1 MDTTTVVPAPA
12 VPAGLAEHGPAGTV
26 PAPRSYRD
34 RLMTAGEVAD
44 YLHVEVKTI
53 YKWSSQGRIPCIKF
67 SKKCV
72 RFELEKVRRWYESM
86 AQRGRKTKRVEVDA
100 A

>member
-1 MDTTTVVPAPA
+1 METTANVLAPS
-12 VPAGLAEHGPAGTV
+12 PAGLVELGTTAARQN
-26 PAPRSYRD
+26 PPSYEG
-34 RLMTAGEVAD
+34 RLLTVGEIAD

-53 YKWSSQGRIPCIKF
+53 YKWSSQGRIPCVKF

-72 RFELEKVRRWYESM
+72 RFELEKVRKWYESM